1 MIKFLSQ
8 GTRIKL
14 IFLTTFI
21 LGSLGIIVAGCA
33 STSGL
38 VNMWRDPSFQQGSM
52 TNMLV
57 IAVRKDPFK
66 RRIWEDGLSSELALY
81 GVKATPS
88 YRIFPDSVPD
98 TAAIIAAIRRDG
110 YDGVLVTRRL
120 ESQPFTR
127 YLPGYTTTDPVTQYD
142 YWTNSYY
149 TYYEE
154 VYHPGFTETDSLSRH
169 ELHVWTTK
177 ETGRVVWAGTGELL
191 NPGSAEAANREI
203 TKKLV
208 PELAKQGIIPKEKIK
223 K

>member
-1 MIKFLSQ
+1 MKNILPSNPRLKRTFLPVF
-8 GTRIKL
+8 GL
-14 IFLTTFI
+14 FL
-21 LGSLGIIVAGCA
+21 LAASMQGCA

-38 VNMWRDPSFQQGSM
+38 VNMWHDPSFQQGPM

-66 RRIWEDGLSSELALY
+66 RRIWEDGLSSELVLY

-98 TAAIIAAIRRDG
+98 TAAVIAAIRRDG

-127 YLPGYTTTDPVTQYD
+127 YLPGYTTTEPVTQYD

-203 TKKLV
+203 TKKLI
-208 PELAKQGIIPKEKIK
+208 PELAKQGIIPKEKLK

>member
-1 MIKFLSQ
+1 MKNNFLP
-8 GTRIKL
+8 GPRL
-14 IFLTTFI
+14 NRIFLPIFG
-21 LGSLGIIVAGCA
+21 LFVLAASMPGCA

-38 VNMWRDPSFQQGSM
+38 VNMWRDPSFQQGPM

-98 TAAIIAAIRRDG
+98 TAAAIRRDG

-127 YLPGYTTTDPVTQYD
+127 YTAGYTTTEPVTQYD

-149 TYYEE
+149 TYYKE

-169 ELHVWTTK
+169 QLHVWTTR

-191 NPGSAEAANREI
+191 YPGSAEAANREI
-203 TKKLV
+203 TKKLA
-208 PELAKQGIIPKEKIK
+208 PELAKRGIIPKEKLK